1 MTDYSPPIDDIRFI
15 LRHVIGLD
23 HIADIP
29 AFADA
34 TPETIDAILDE
45 AGKLAANHLA
55 PLNRTG
61 DTQGAHLQPDG
72 TVKTPDGWQDAY
84 KLFQE
89 GGWQG
94 ISADPEHGGMGLPL
108 VLGAAVAEFWH
119 SANMAFALCPMLTAG
134 AIELLTTH
142 GSTAQKE
149 LYLTRL
155 ISGEWTGTMNL
166 TEPQAGSDLA
176 QIRTRA
182 EPDGTG
188 TWRIRGQKIFITYG
202 DHDLTENIVH
212 LVLARTPEAPA
223 GVKGISLFI
232 VPKFLCDENGTIG
245 ERNDVHVVSLE
256 HKLGIHASPTA
267 VLTFGDH
274 DGAVGYLVGE
284 EGQGL
289 AAMFTMMNN
298 ARLAVGQQGIA
309 IGERA
314 YQQALAYARTRIQ
327 GRDATGTPCPILYH
341 PDIARMLL
349 RMRAST
355 EAARMMALYAAK
367 QIDIAHHHQD
377 GSTSRKAQARADLLI
392 PMIKAWA
399 TDLGVEN
406 ASLGIQVHGGMGFIE
421 ETGAAQHLRDARIA
435 PIYEGT
441 NGIQAIDLIGRKLL
455 RDKGT
460 AALDLIRTMKAD
472 IGNSANASALGIA
485 IEHLKTSV
493 ALILDQCADDHNRAQ
508 TVASPFL
515 RLFAVVCGG
524 WLMLRSGAALD
535 NDDHSFSDAFANRK
549 RASVVFYLSQIVPE
563 CEMLQAQIH
572 YALTPDTI
580 PLADRIL
587 TEIETGFTA
596 G

>member
-23 HIADIP
+23 HIAGIP

-45 AGKLAANHLA
+45 AGKLAASHLA

-61 DTQGAHLQPDG
+61 DKQGAHLQPDG
-72 TVKTPDGWQDAY
+72 TVKTPDGWQNAY
-84 KLFQE
+84 QLFQE

-94 ISADPEHGGMGLPL
+94 ISADPDHGGMGLPL
-108 VLGAAVAEFWH
+108 VVGAAVAEFWH

-142 GSTAQKE
+142 GSPAQKE

-188 TWRIRGQKIFITYG
+188 NWRIRGQKIFITYG

-212 LVLARTPEAPA
+212 LVLARTPDAPA

-232 VPKFLCDENGTIG
+232 VPKFLTAENGTIG

-267 VLTFGDH
+267 VLSFGDQ

-314 YQQALAYARTRIQ
+314 YQQALDYAKTRIQ
-327 GRDATGTPCPILYH
+327 GRDTTGTPCPILHH

-355 EAARMMALYAAK
+355 EAARIMALYAAN
-367 QIDIAHHHQD
+367 QLDIAHHHHD
-377 GSTSRKAQARADLLI
+377 DSTSRKAQARADLLI

-441 NGIQAIDLIGRKLL
+441 NGIQAMDLIGRKLL

-460 AALDLIRTMKAD
+460 TAFELIDTIEAYIDDTADARTLNTAL
-472 IGNSANASALGIA
+472 
-485 IEHLKTSV
+485 EHLKTSIQ
-493 ALILDQCADDHNRAQ
+493 LILDQCADDPVRAQ
-508 TVASPFL
+508 TAASPFL
-515 RLFAVVCGG
+515 RLFAIVCGG
-524 WLMLRSGAALD
+524 WLMLRSGTALE
-535 NDDHSFSDAFANRK
+535 NGNHTFSVAFTNRK
-549 RASVVFYLSQIVPE
+549 RASVAFYLSQILPE
-563 CEMLQAQIH
+563 CEMLQVQIRH
-572 YALTPDTI
+572 ALTPGII
-580 PLADRIL
+580 PHADNVL
-587 TEIETGFTA
+587 TEIETGFATD
-596 G
+596 

>member
-1 MTDYSPPIDDIRFI
+1 MTDYSPPINDVRFI
-15 LRHVIGLD
+15 LRHVIGMD
-23 HIADIP
+23 HIAEIP

-55 PLNRTG
+55 PLNKTG
-61 DTQGAHLQPDG
+61 DTQGAHLQQDG
-72 TVKTPDGWQDAY
+72 TVKTPDGWQNAY
-84 KLFQE
+84 QLFQE

-94 ISADPEHGGMGLPL
+94 ISADPDHGGMGLPL
-108 VLGAAVAEFWH
+108 MVGAAVAEFWH

-142 GSTAQKE
+142 GSSAQKE
-149 LYLTRL
+149 LYLSRM

-182 EPDGTG
+182 EPDEAGN
-188 TWRIRGQKIFITYG
+188 WRIRGQKIFITYG

-212 LVLARTPEAPA
+212 LVLARTPDAPA

-232 VPKFLCDENGTIG
+232 VPKFLSDENGTIG
-245 ERNDVHVVSLE
+245 ARNDVHVVSLE

-267 VLTFGDH
+267 VLSFGDH
-274 DGAVGYLVGE
+274 DGAIGYLVGQ

-298 ARLAVGQQGIA
+298 ARLAVGQEGIA

-314 YQQALAYARTRIQ
+314 YQQALDYARTRIQ
-327 GRDATGTPCPILYH
+327 GRDATGTPCPILHH

-355 EAARMMALYAAK
+355 EAARILALYAAT
-367 QIDIAHHHQD
+367 QLDIAHHHKD
-377 GSTSRKAQARADLLI
+377 EATSRRAQGRADLLI
-392 PMIKAWA
+392 PMIKAWS

-455 RDKGT
+455 RDKG
-460 AALDLIRTMKAD
+460 AAAFDLIGTIKAD
-472 IGNSANASALGIA
+472 IADNTNASALNEA
-485 IEHLKTSV
+485 LLQLETTIEQ
-493 ALILDQCADDHNRAQ
+493 ILEHCADDHNRAQ
-508 TVASPFL
+508 SVASPFL
-515 RLFAVVCGG
+515 RFFATVCGG
-524 WLMLRSGAALD
+524 WLMVRSAMALENGNAEFSGA
-535 NDDHSFSDAFANRK
+535 FAKRK
-549 RASVVFYLSQIVPE
+549 RASVTFYLSQILPE
-563 CEMLQAQIH
+563 CDMLQAQIH
-572 YALTPDTI
+572 HALAPGI
-580 PLADRIL
+580 VPQADSVL
-587 TEIETGFTA
+587 TEIETGFATD
-596 G
+596 